1 MNISLR
7 KASAIQNAIQETI
20 RSIEIN
26 PLIQVSEFVDHP
38 EQTINAAKHQLVE
51 NDGRR
56 VDLAVAYYN
65 IRSLVGAANVSCGIN
80 MKLATAAFVDKR
92 IAQLGEMIAVGERDI
107 GLVER
112 RIEKIRATDNNSRLY
127 GREDS
132 VTTSVLT
139 SEQVTAFKSELQAL
153 KKEKQRLNDEILELN
168 IKTEVPL
175 GDNIVTTL
183 TREGLI

>member
-7 KASAIQNAIQETI
+7 RASALQNAIQELI
-20 RSIEIN
+20 RSIEIAPQIAVN
-26 PLIQVSEFVDHP
+26 EFVNSDD
-38 EQTINAAKHQLVE
+38 TIIAANNQLVE

-56 VDLAVAYYN
+56 VALSVAYYN

-80 MKLATAAFVDKR
+80 MKLATAAFVDRR
-92 IAQLGEMIAVGERDI
+92 IVQLSEMIAVGARDLT
-107 GLVER
+107 LVEKR
-112 RIEKIRATDNNSRLY
+112 LEKIRASDTAQSRLY
-127 GREDS
+127 GREDT

-139 SEQVTAFKSELQAL
+139 EDQVTSFRSELQAL
-153 KKEKQRLNDEILELN
+153 KKQKQSINDEILELN

-175 GDNIVTTL
+175 GDNTVATL

>member
-7 KASAIQNAIQETI
+7 RASAIQNAIQETI
-20 RSIEIN
+20 RTIEIN
-26 PLIQVSEFVDHP
+26 PLIQVNEFVNSEH
-38 EQTINAAKHQLVE
+38 TIIAANNQLIE

-56 VDLAVAYYN
+56 VALAVAYYN

-80 MKLATAAFVDKR
+80 MKLATAAFVDRR

-112 RIEKIRATDNNSRLY
+112 RIEKIRSADTTQSRLY
-127 GREDS
+127 GREDT

-139 SEQVTAFKSELQAL
+139 SEQITAFKSELQAL
-153 KKEKQRLNDEILELN
+153 KKQKQSLNDEILELN

-175 GDNIVTTL
+175 GDNTVATL

>member
-7 KASAIQNAIQETI
+7 RASALQNAIQELI
-20 RSIEIN
+20 RSIEIA
-26 PLIQVSEFVDHP
+26 PQIQVNEFVNS
-38 EQTINAAKHQLVE
+38 ENTIIAANNQLVE

-56 VDLAVAYYN
+56 VALAVAYYN

-80 MKLATAAFVDKR
+80 MKLATAAFVDRR
-92 IAQLGEMIAVGERDI
+92 IAQLGEMISAGARDLT
-107 GLVER
+107 LVEKR
-112 RIEKIRATDNNSRLY
+112 LEKIRATDNNSRLY

-139 SEQVTAFKSELQAL
+139 EDQITAFRSELQAL
-153 KKEKQRLNDEILELN
+153 KKQKQSINDEILELN

-175 GDNIVTTL
+175 GDNTVATL

>member
-7 KASAIQNAIQETI
+7 RASALQNTIQETI

-26 PLIQVSEFVDHP
+26 PLIQVSEFVNS
-38 EQTINAAKHQLVE
+38 EQTIIDANKQLVE
-51 NDGRR
+51 NDARR
-56 VDLAVAYYN
+56 VSLAIAYYN

-80 MKLATAAFVDKR
+80 MKLATAAYVDRR
-92 IAQLGEMIAVGERDI
+92 IAQLGEMIAVGVRDI

-139 SEQVTAFKSELQAL
+139 VDQISAFKSELQAL
-153 KKEKQRLNDEILELN
+153 KKQKQAINDEILELN

-175 GDNIVTTL
+175 GENTLKTL
-183 TREGLI
+183 THEQLI